1 MKFKYK
7 NWNFCRKIL
16 LLVFFTIISAQSA
29 FTMDDKSVAMKFGA
43 TGYEGKF
50 TSGNSTYTL
59 TTYNPDIQLKFDL
72 PAIDIKERCFLSLG
86 FSYDFSWARYSS
98 SDLNVYLDDSLFSHT
113 FSLFPELVFS
123 RNDLR
128 FIVGTGLGVGI
139 YSYDY
144 EYKTT
149 SSKETSSRKEYQFF
163 WNLEAGVKYYLT
175 EKFSLL
181 TDFTIS
187 VPFFAMRRNHEYS
200 NGGTRSTYADISS
213 NGAASMY
220 YSPKVGACWS
230 F

>member
-1 MKFKYK
+1 MKLDYK
-7 NWNFCRKIL
+7 NWKLCRKIL
-16 LLVFFTIISAQSA
+16 LLVFFTSVCAQSV
-29 FTMDDKSVAMKFGA
+29 FSMDEKSVAIKFGA
-43 TGYEGKF
+43 IGYEGKF
-50 TSGNSTYTL
+50 TNGNSTYTR

-72 PAIDIKERCFLSLG
+72 PVMDVKENCFMSLG

-98 SDLNVYLDDSLFSHT
+98 SDLSAYKDDSVFSHT
-113 FSLFPELVFS
+113 FSLFPELVFL

-149 SSKETSSRKEYQFF
+149 SSTETSSRKEYQFF
-163 WNLEAGVKYYLT
+163 WSLELGLKYYLT
-175 EKFSLL
+175 DRCSLL

-187 VPFFAMRRNHEYS
+187 VPFCTMRRNHEY
-200 NGGTRSTYADISS
+200 NKGGTRGTYADISS
-213 NGAASMY
+213 NGTAAMY
-220 YSPKVGACWS
+220 YSPKVGVCWS